1 MLTCVKVL
9 LCLWILGLTHT
20 ARMTKT
26 GAGKFVVMMFRNK
39 ETGICEE
46 WTMSFSDAGL
56 VMVQLILTRS
66 NFVDEEGG

>member
-1 MLTCVKVL
+1 
-9 LCLWILGLTHT
+9 
-20 ARMTKT
+20 MTKT

-39 ETGICEE
+39 ETGTCEE
-46 WTMSFSDAGL
+46 WTKCFSDAGL

>member
-1 MLTCVKVL
+1 MDFRFNS
-9 LCLWILGLTHT
+9 H
-20 ARMTKT
+20 
-26 GAGKFVVMMFRNK
+26 GADDEDGSRQVRRHDVQ
-39 ETGICEE
+39 EQGDGDLEE